1 MKVQNLYTMAIINND
16 FQAYSNL
23 LIATIEALDEEQLMA
38 LKKALLT
45 TYHKGGNIYMFGN
58 GGSGATASHISG
70 DFMKGVSY
78 GLEKRFRMI
87 CLNDNYAALGAISND
102 IGYEDVFVEQLKNHA
117 KEGDLVIGISGSG
130 NSENVVRAM
139 EYAKSK
145 KISSVAMCGYK
156 GGKIKE
162 IADVLVHVPV
172 MDMEITEDLHMIIFH
187 MVKQSIIKELHGN
200 DGPSYGE
207 IYKSRVE

>member
-1 MKVQNLYTMAIINND
+1 MKGQNLYTMAITDRD
-16 FQAYSNL
+16 FLAYSQL
-23 LIATIEALDEEQLMA
+23 LVKTIENLDNQQLLD
-38 LKKALLT
+38 LKNALLS
-45 TYHKGGNIYMFGN
+45 TYHKGGNVYMFGN

-102 IGYEDVFVEQLKNHA
+102 IGYEDVFVEQLKNHI

-139 EYAKSK
+139 QYAKIK
-145 KISSVAMCGYK
+145 GVMTVAMCGYK

-162 IADVLVHVPV
+162 IADVVVHTPV
-172 MDMEITEDLHMIIFH
+172 MDMEITEDMHMIIFH
-187 MVKQSIIKELHGN
+187 MVKQSIIKELHG
-200 DGPSYGE
+200 DKGPYFGDVYE
-207 IYKSRVE
+207 SRVK